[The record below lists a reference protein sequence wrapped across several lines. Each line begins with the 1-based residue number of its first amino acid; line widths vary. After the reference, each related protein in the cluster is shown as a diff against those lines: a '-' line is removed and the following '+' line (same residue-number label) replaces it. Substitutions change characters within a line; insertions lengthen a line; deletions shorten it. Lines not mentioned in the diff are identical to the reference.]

1 MKDKTY
7 TIAFAFTSIGNLAEA
22 INDFLGKDNVE
33 YVDLKYAIENNGNYN
48 IYIVLF

>member
-1 MKDKTY
+1 MKERTY

-33 YVDLKYAIENNGNYN
+33 YVDLKAE
-48 IYIVLF
+48 F